1 MGQLQDMMMRTQGV
15 QGRASGANTP
25 YGPPQSPPPMRNPEP
40 QMQNTGPSNLTATRD
55 PYASP
60 GGQYADQMD
69 PEMLAQIIAMM
80 QATMGQAPMGS
91 PQQGWM
97 NPQQGPMQPS
107 TPMSQAEN
115 FSRKEQQLG
124 YPRNYSIEDQQSAS
138 MGQNP
143 IYRNGIGR
151 STVDEELGRRG

>member
-40 QMQNTGPSNLTATRD
+40 QMANTGPSNLTATRD

-69 PEMLAQIIAMM
+69 PEMLAMIVQMM
-80 QATMGQAPMGS
+80 MATQGQSPMGS
-91 PQQGWM
+91 PQRDQM
-97 NPQQGPMQPS
+97 SYGPP
-107 TPMSQAEN
+107 PMSQAEN

-143 IYRNGIGR
+143 IYRNGVGR